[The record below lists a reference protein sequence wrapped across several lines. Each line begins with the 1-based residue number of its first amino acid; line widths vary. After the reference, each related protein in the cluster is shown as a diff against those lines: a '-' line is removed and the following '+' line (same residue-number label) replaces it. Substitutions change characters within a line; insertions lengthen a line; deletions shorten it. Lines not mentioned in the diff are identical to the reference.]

1 MTHRA
6 RSRIIMKQATRKL
19 SQKSRIQQ
27 NSRFDFLFDQITK
40 VFQYQLPTSMPP
52 MTAESPATSDKI
64 TNDSTVVRSPQQDDA
79 QTNSQKGSDNDPFRT
94 SVGRG
99 MEKVTTLINDNIIAA
114 RYGVFAT
121 ISLLTVSAISLYS
134 ISVLRIGILS
144 LPSLASFPFH
154 STTSQPHGISNFLS
168 FTFQLF

>member
-1 MTHRA
+1 
-6 RSRIIMKQATRKL
+6 MKQATRKL

-79 QTNSQKGSDNDPFRT
+79 QTNSQKGSDNDPFPTFDCRT

-99 MEKVTTLINDNIIAA
+99 MEKFTTLINDNIIAA
-114 RYGVFAT
+114 RFGVFAT

-134 ISVLRIGILS
+134 ISLLRIGILLS
-144 LPSLASFPFH
+144 PSLTSFTFH
-154 STTSQPHGISNFLS
+154 STTYWPHGISNFLP
-168 FTFQLF
+168 FTFQFF